1 MMPIR
6 GWFSFQGYIGY
17 GWQGCGPPA
26 SSHTGVPGGG
36 PHTNRDYWEP
46 LFDLDVGEPL
56 GLCTQEAGQSA
67 AGVFKREYSKGTAA
81 LDCNTFEASLAF
93 EMKPGGSPPTAVR

>member
-1 MMPIR
+1 MTPIR

-26 SSHTGVPGGG
+26 GSSHTGVPGGG
-36 PHTNRDYWEP
+36 PHRNRDYWEP

-56 GLCTQEAGQSA
+56 EVCTQEGQS
-67 AGVFKREYSKGTAA
+67 GVFKREYSKGTAA
-81 LDCNTFEASLAF
+81 LDCNTFEAILAF
-93 EMKPGGSPPTAVR
+93 EMKPGGLLPLP